1 MDLLKKNAMRMNE
14 TPISGPMILMNDDDF
29 RQYGPTEPTV
39 KILKRPTQNGEKSQ
53 LENKPKP
60 RVKTLQER
68 EQEYAKAR
76 LRILGSA
83 KNPDE
88 ESNGFV
94 FFFII

>member
-1 MDLLKKNAMRMNE
+1 MRMNE

-29 RQYGPTEPTV
+29 RQYGPTQTEPTV

-88 ESNGFV
+88 ESNGYV
-94 FFFII
+94 FTDLF